1 MIVKIKNNHYTNLD
15 NLESF
20 KIQYGIKRNVCGYRV
35 SALPYFILEFTEIR
49 SATNEEKNIIYYK
62 YAKNALPEYCEDLLE
77 ELVIEE
83 LRKRFDKAL
92 SNKDAFFDFDLNV
105 RDIIANIN
113 YQKIIDERK
122 VN

>member
-1 MIVKIKNNHYTNLD
+1 MWGP
-15 NLESF
+15 S
-20 KIQYGIKRNVCGYRV
+20 GR
-35 SALPYFILEFTEIR
+35 
-49 SATNEEKNIIYYK
+49 
-62 YAKNALPEYCEDLLE
+62 YCERPLR